1 MENLRQLSCQSS
13 HVFPMTDSW
22 TYLQPPEDSVCACVC
37 MYEHMHVLVY
47 MCMYMHVGNVG
58 VSFGTRCREEDI
70 SIGWMSPVSWTLS

>member
-1 MENLRQLSCQSS
+1 
-13 HVFPMTDSW
+13 MTDSW

-70 SIGWMSPVSWTLS
+70 SIGWMSPVSWTHNLNCYPRQGILYPIYK